1 MEIWVK
7 DLKTGESWKLD
18 DDDKRRAKTDQN
30 YMMGNGR
37 FTIYG
42 NDPRFMD
49 AEMARCMSITKP
61 IIY

>member
-1 MEIWVK
+1 MVLHKSTDNGII
-7 DLKTGESWKLD
+7 WKLD

>member
-1 MEIWVK
+1 MELYKSTDNGII
-7 DLKTGESWKLD
+7 WKLD
-18 DDDKRRAKTDQN
+18 DDDKRRANTDRN

-49 AEMARCMSITKP
+49 AEMARCMSITRTR
-61 IIY
+61 IY